1 MSVDVTA
8 LIQSWKKEPEFVR
21 RVVGMV
27 FSHHGLVRGT
37 RRSDA
42 KGVTRLVAT
51 PAQERIESLRREYE
65 QYPGIY
71 RIAVEAYGGSLEP
84 ADPLPCL
91 VVAGDIRE
99 HVKPVLAELLDR
111 IKAEGVKKE
120 ESVVAE

>member
-1 MSVDVTA
+1 MDVAA

-21 RVVGMV
+21 RVGMV
-27 FSHHGLVRGT
+27 LSHHGMVRGT
-37 RRSDA
+37 RRSDG
-42 KGVTRLVAT
+42 KSVTRLVVT
-51 PAQERIESLRREYE
+51 PDQERIEALRCEYE

-71 RIAVEAYGGSLEP
+71 RIAVDAHEGSLEP
-84 ADPLPCL
+84 GDPLLEL

>member
-1 MSVDVTA
+1 MDVTA
-8 LIQSWKKEPEFVR
+8 LIQTWKQEPEFVR
-21 RVVGMV
+21 RVGMV
-27 FSHHGLVRGT
+27 LSHHGLVRGT
-37 RRSDA
+37 RRSDG

-51 PAQERIESLRREYE
+51 PDQEHIESLRREYE

-84 ADPLPCL
+84 GDPLLCL